1 MSLKSRHAE
10 SDGQKRAVALTSLEA
25 RTRNRFV
32 ATLLMTNRDV
42 GADELLYS
50 MDVGSVIEVRDGLI
64 GRHQVFPSP
73 AEASAAA
80 QD

>member
-1 MSLKSRHAE
+1 
-10 SDGQKRAVALTSLEA
+10 
-25 RTRNRFV
+25 
-32 ATLLMTNRDV
+32 MTNRDV

-73 AEASAAA
+73 AGASAAA